1 MRMLATVA
9 SIVAL
14 LAVPA
19 AGQEGNPAFMTPDTG
34 PKQPNNTDRIFV
46 HAAAIGGM
54 AEVQLGD
61 LAQQK
66 AQSEAVKD
74 FGRRMVEDHGKA
86 NEQLISIAKEVG
98 IPVPDELDQEHK
110 AMRDRLQAMTGA
122 EFDLAYIEGQV
133 ADHQKTTQLLE
144 HEIGS
149 GQQVDLKNFAAATLP
164 VVIAHLRTAQ
174 ELQAEMTGK
183 AY

>member
-1 MRMLATVA
+1 MRLLATLSTV
-9 SIVAL
+9 IPL
-14 LAVPA
+14 LAAPA
-19 AGQEGNPAFMTPDTG
+19 LAQSGNPAFMTPETG
-34 PKQPNNTDRIFV
+34 PEQPNNPDRVFV
-46 HAAAIGGM
+46 RAAAIGGM
-54 AEVQLGD
+54 AEVELGA
-61 LAQQK
+61 LAEQK

-74 FGRRMVEDHGKA
+74 FGRRMVEEHGKA

-110 AMRDRLQAMTGA
+110 AMRDRLQTMTGA

-133 ADHQKTTQLLE
+133 ADHQKTAQLLE

-174 ELQAEMTGK
+174 ELQAELTGK